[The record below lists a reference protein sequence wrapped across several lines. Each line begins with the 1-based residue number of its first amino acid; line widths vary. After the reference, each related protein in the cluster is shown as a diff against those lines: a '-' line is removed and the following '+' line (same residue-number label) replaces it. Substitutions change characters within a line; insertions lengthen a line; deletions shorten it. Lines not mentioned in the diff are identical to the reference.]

1 MIPWHTGGVYSAA
14 TLGVATLSYLPYYF
28 LGIVTPILC
37 VVMAFF
43 NVGTFGRRP
52 KEKKQLRR
60 GYIES
65 RGKAKY
71 YKFYSD
77 RKSVV

>member
-43 NVGTFGRRP
+43 NVGTFRTASSP
-52 KEKKQLRR
+52 EAS
-60 GYIES
+60 EE
-65 RGKAKY
+65 A
-71 YKFYSD
+71 
-77 RKSVV
+77 